1 MKKIALAA
9 LLLAGW
15 TGTTLA
21 SSYDDLNAG
30 IQHYNQGQWEAA
42 IGAFDKALAANDLVP
57 DLQFI
62 ALYDRATSRTSLGQL
77 DPALADYTAALAL
90 RPNEAQVLVDRS
102 SVYFRSG
109 KYEQAGPDIERLIG
123 LRPAFAHAY
132 GLRALLNVKRGEMEQ
147 SRQDFKTSVKLA
159 SKNIRNQSFGIV
171 NWLVGEVDA
180 ADDIFSDLA
189 RRGTNKTYAW
199 LWYALTQARLGK
211 SVPQGVLPDID
222 LATWPGPI
230 ISFFLGKAPQDSV
243 FTAANQGDAS
253 ARDGQVCEANFYVG
267 EWLWQH
273 HDLAAAKLL
282 LDKAA
287 AGCPTNFIEWMPAQF
302 DSAAL
307 K

>member
-1 MKKIALAA
+1 MKKITLAA

-15 TGTTLA
+15 TGVASA

-30 IQHYNQGQWEAA
+30 IQYYNQEQWQAA
-42 IGAFDKALAANDLVP
+42 IGAFDKALAAGDLGP
-57 DLQFI
+57 DQQFI

-77 DPALADYTAALAL
+77 DPGIADYTAALAL

-102 SVYFRSG
+102 SAYFRAE

-123 LRPAFAHAY
+123 LRPTFAHAY
-132 GLRALLNVKRGEMEQ
+132 GLRALLNVKRGQLEQ
-147 SRQDFKTSVKLA
+147 SREDFKTVVRLA
-159 SKNIRNQSFGIV
+159 PENIRNHSFGIV
-171 NWLVGEVDA
+171 NWVVGQVDR
-180 ADDIFSDLA
+180 ADDIFSDLT

-211 SVPQGVLPDID
+211 DVPQRALLDID
-222 LATWPGPI
+222 LAAWPGPI
-230 ISFFLGKAPQDSV
+230 VNFFLGKAPQDSV
-243 FTAANQGDAS
+243 FAAADRGEAA
-253 ARDGQVCEANFYVG
+253 ARDGQICEANFYVG
-267 EWLWQH
+267 EWFVQH
-273 HDLAAAKLL
+273 HDQAAARPL

-287 AGCPTNFIEWMPAQF
+287 AGCTTGFLEWMPAQF

>member
-9 LLLAGW
+9 LLLAA
-15 TGTTLA
+15 GTAGTLA

-57 DLQFI
+57 DLKFI
-62 ALYDRATSRTSLGQL
+62 ALYDRATSRTGLGQL
-77 DPALADYTAALAL
+77 DPAIADYTSALAL

-109 KYEQAGPDIERLIG
+109 KFEQAGPDIERLIV
-123 LRPAFAHAY
+123 LRPTFAHAY
-132 GLRALLNVKRGEMEQ
+132 GLRALLNVRRGALEQ

-159 SKNIRNQSFGIV
+159 PENIRNLSFGIV
-171 NWLVGEVDA
+171 NWLVGEVDR

-189 RRGTNKTYAW
+189 GRGTNKTYAW

-211 SVPQGVLPDID
+211 DVPQHALPDID
-222 LATWPGPI
+222 LAAWPGPI
-230 ISFFLGKAPQDSV
+230 IKFFLGKAPQDSV
-243 FTAANQGDAS
+243 FAAADRGEAS
-253 ARDGQVCEANFYVG
+253 ARDGQICEANFYVG
-267 EWLWQH
+267 EWLVQH
-273 HDLAAAKLL
+273 HDQAAAKPL

-287 AGCPTNFIEWMPAQF
+287 AGCPTGFLEWMPAQF